1 MNDGVDRRTCLN
13 AFLPELVFP
22 SSIVQKPLGAL
33 KQLQVGS
40 LKQLQV
46 TDCKSLYDAVISENP
61 FLEEKRTLISV
72 RSIQDVISPH
82 QFIVS
87 RQI

>member
-1 MNDGVDRRTCLN
+1 MDDGVDRRTCLN
-13 AFLPELVFP
+13 ALLSELVCP
-22 SSIVQKPLGAL
+22 DSIVQKPLGAL
-33 KQLQVGS
+33 KQLQLGS

-46 TDCKSLYDAVISENP
+46 TDCTSPYDAVISKNP
-61 FLEEKRTLISV
+61 SLEEKRTLISV